1 MKQINSQ
8 ILEKHNG
15 VIRVRSEI
23 GKEIRTYIQYIY
35 EHRNDFADKYEA
47 YIPML
52 LFFSQMLLEKKL
64 STDERIIS
72 SMAQT
77 LVGQIGKVPDRCLSS
92 SDIGMYGGLGQLAF
106 SIHTIKENTG
116 ELKETS

>member
-23 GKEIRTYIQYIY
+23 RKEIRTYIQYIY

-52 LFFSQMLLEKKL
+52 LFFF
-64 STDERIIS
+64 
-72 SMAQT
+72 ANA
-77 LVGQIGKVPDRCLSS
+77 IGKKIVNR
-92 SDIGMYGGLGQLAF
+92 
-106 SIHTIKENTG
+106 
-116 ELKETS
+116 